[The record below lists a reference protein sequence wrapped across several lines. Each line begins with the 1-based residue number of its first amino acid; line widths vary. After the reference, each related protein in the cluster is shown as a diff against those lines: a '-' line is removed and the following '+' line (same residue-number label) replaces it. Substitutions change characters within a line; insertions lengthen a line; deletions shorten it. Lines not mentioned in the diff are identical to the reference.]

1 MTIVDDYKFVS
12 GKKSVVRKY
21 PKSYVPRPANAD
33 YTRGYIDRYFVKPTC
48 NRTAPIIEVDKAQY
62 KLYSRKAVVTPEAML
77 YSATTLRWRISGSRE
92 QIINSN
98 SISVSTA
105 NVIILGIKLKLGN
118 LLQFSK

>member
-1 MTIVDDYKFVS
+1 MTIIDDYKFVT

-33 YTRGYIDRYFVKPTC
+33 YTRGYINRYFVKPTS
-48 NRTAPIIEVDKAQY
+48 NRFAPIIEVDSGQY
-62 KLYSRKAVVTPEAML
+62 KLYARKAVVTPEAML
-77 YSATTLRWRISGSRE
+77 YSAATLRWKISGSRE

-98 SISVSTA
+98 GISVSKA
-105 NVIILGIKLKLGN
+105 DVVILGIRLKLGN